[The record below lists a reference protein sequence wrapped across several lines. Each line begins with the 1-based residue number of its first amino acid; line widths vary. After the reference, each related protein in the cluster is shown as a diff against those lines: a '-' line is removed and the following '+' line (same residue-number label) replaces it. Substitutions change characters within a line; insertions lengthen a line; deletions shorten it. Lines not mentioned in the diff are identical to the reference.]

1 MHGSVTVV
9 DPLIAILAQRGRKY
23 TGPSSTLP
31 DEPMRPFR
39 ELPTAAFPDCTSPI
53 HVGSATTAAL
63 LELRDPCISPLTEVE
78 FASLVARK
86 RRLKELGGREA
97 GEVPRLFGQ
106 HVAEAYH
113 RRLPL
118 GTDHFFRARDLIGS
132 MASALSTVDALHLSV
147 VLSAGIPLLTADH
160 DFARAA
166 RRHDASATLVKW
178 LSLRLP
184 TAFHPTPAQP
194 PGPHATALG

>member
-1 MHGSVTVV
+1 VHGSVTVV

-31 DEPMRPFR
+31 DQPMRAVR

-53 HVGSATTAAL
+53 QVSGAAAAAL

-97 GEVPRLFGQ
+97 GEVLRLFGQ
-106 HVAEAYH
+106 RVAEGYY

-132 MASALSTVDALHLSV
+132 MASALSTMDALHLSV
-147 VLSAGIPLLTADH
+147 VVSAGIPLLTADR

-166 RRHDASATLVKW
+166 RRHDASATLVK
-178 LSLRLP
+178 
-184 TAFHPTPAQP
+184 
-194 PGPHATALG
+194 